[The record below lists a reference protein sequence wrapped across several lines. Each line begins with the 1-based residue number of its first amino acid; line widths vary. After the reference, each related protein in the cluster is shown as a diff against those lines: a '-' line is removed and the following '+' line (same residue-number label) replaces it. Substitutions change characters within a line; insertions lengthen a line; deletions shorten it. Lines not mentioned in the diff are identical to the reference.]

1 MLRVEL
7 CPASVK
13 IVAKTTLQSPFNRK
27 GEGRKDWIDATIYE
41 LDRLRS
47 TLEMIDTAD
56 SAGALSTGLRL
67 VGGQSTGSYSTEGGT
82 VSKMV
87 LRWYFGRWL
96 VHGQLQHRG
105 W

>member
-1 MLRVEL
+1 
-7 CPASVK
+7 
-13 IVAKTTLQSPFNRK
+13 
-27 GEGRKDWIDATIYE
+27 
-41 LDRLRS
+41 
-47 TLEMIDTAD
+47 MIDTAD